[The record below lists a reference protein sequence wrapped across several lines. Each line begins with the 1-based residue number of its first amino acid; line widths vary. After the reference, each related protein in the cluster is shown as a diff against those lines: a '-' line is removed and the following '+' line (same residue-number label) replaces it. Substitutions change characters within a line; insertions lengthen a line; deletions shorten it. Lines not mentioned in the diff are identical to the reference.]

1 MNASG
6 TVWALFEVCTTLV
19 WVHQRIIK
27 FVCSSLSVI
36 CFLNIALDQFRWGG
50 SPSGQYKNWLGTL
63 APRLNIVAIVASVAA
78 EDWTVSGF
86 LAAVAICA
94 MHWRRFS
101 LTSRPRARRCQ
112 RRLIWR
118 CKIESLWPSN
128 QFYSEGNSRE
138 CIGRYNKGIPIIIAN
153 GGGVREAKGVYLGGY
168 KLLII
173 HLNK

>member
-138 CIGRYNKGIPIIIAN
+138 CIGRYNKGIPDN
-153 GGGVREAKGVYLGGY
+153 NREWWGGTGGKGCIFGW
-168 KLLII
+168 I
-173 HLNK
+173 